1 MIKVTNNNKGSFHK
15 LCCFGNYYDQ
25 MRKTINCHKQKG
37 DRGMYSIETNEL
49 LDLFM
54 QRKSVRK
61 YDTSK
66 KIPKETLAQILKM
79 ATTAP
84 SSWNLQH
91 WRFLVIESKENKERL
106 TEIAWNQEQVAE
118 SSTVVIVLGDK
129 EAYRNGEKI
138 FSEQVRLNLMP
149 EAIKEHYIQSLPAM
163 YQTRPQFAEQDAIRN
178 ASLAAM
184 QLMLVAKS
192 FGIDSCPMI
201 GFKEAELRASFQIPA
216 RYVPV
221 MLITLGY
228 GREEAHP
235 TIRLPLE
242 DVVRYETYNEL
253 S

>member
-1 MIKVTNNNKGSFHK
+1 MMYLIYNHS
-15 LCCFGNYYDQ
+15 
-25 MRKTINCHKQKG
+25 KG

-49 LDLFM
+49 ANIFL

-66 KIPKETLAQILKM
+66 KIPKEILKLMLKM

-106 TEIAWNQEQVAE
+106 TKIAWDQEQVTDC
-118 SSTVVIVLGDK
+118 STVVIVLGDK

-163 YQTRPQFAEQDAIRN
+163 YRSKPQFAEQDAIRN
-178 ASLAAM
+178 AALAAM

-201 GFKEAELRASFQIPA
+201 GFKEAELCESFQIPT

-228 GREEAHP
+228 GKEEAHQ

-242 DVVRYETYNEL
+242 DVVHYETFGQQ

>member
-1 MIKVTNNNKGSFHK
+1 MMNV
-15 LCCFGNYYDQ
+15 
-25 MRKTINCHKQKG
+25 TINHHKG
-37 DRGMYSIETNEL
+37 DRGMYSIETNET
-49 LDLFM
+49 LDLFL

-66 KIPKETLAQILKM
+66 KIPREVLTQLLKV

-91 WRFLVIESKENKERL
+91 WRFLVIESQENKERL
-106 TEIAWNQEQVAE
+106 TKIAWNQEQVAE
-118 SSTVVIVLGDK
+118 SSMVVIVLGDK
-129 EAYRNGEKI
+129 EAYQNGEKI

-163 YQTRPQFAEQDAIRN
+163 YQARPQFAEQDAIRN

-184 QLMLVAKS
+184 QLMLVARS
-192 FGIDSCPMI
+192 LGIDSCPMI
-201 GFKEAELRASFQIPA
+201 GFKEDELRESFQIPA

-242 DVVRYETYNEL
+242 DVVRYETYDGQ